1 MNHFP
6 KRLLLKLPIYFG
18 MIVHVWYASI
28 VSAEEPL
35 FLKESFPG
43 GFSLKEPVK
52 FYDAGN
58 LYEYI
63 NGQAVF
69 YLSYRFNRL
78 EHGYYKNG
86 GSEFYVDVYELGS
99 RLSAF
104 GSYRQQREDGAGELD
119 VGCEGAITDYL
130 AVFHKGKYYVEIIPM
145 GSGTDDLSAMK
156 ILAGHVEKNIP
167 GETELPPEVG
177 LFPKEAL
184 IPGSERYVG
193 ENFLSYSF
201 MGRGLVARYL
211 LEGEDKEIRVFI
223 SLADNDNK
231 AQKIFEEYREKLQ
244 SSSLI
249 KIGDLEGTKGK
260 EPYRGT
266 TMLASWKQF
275 VFGCLGVEHEM
286 KAIDLLKAVHLNLE
300 KL

>member
-6 KRLLLKLPIYFG
+6 KRLLLKFPIYFG
-18 MIVHVWYASI
+18 MIVLVWYASV
-28 VSAEEPL
+28 VSAEEPR

-43 GFSLKEPVK
+43 GFSLKESVK

-104 GSYRQQREDGAGELD
+104 GSYRQQREDGAGELY

-145 GSGTDDLSAMK
+145 GSGTDDLSVMK

-167 GETELPPEVG
+167 GETDLPPEVG

-184 IPGSERYVG
+184 IAGSERYVG

-201 MGRGLVARYL
+201 MGRGLNAVYQIEGQEKDLRIFIALADSESKAEGIFDSYRERL
-211 LEGEDKEIRVFI
+211 QNPSSVRTGTLEG
-223 SLADNDNK
+223 L
-231 AQKIFEEYREKLQ
+231 
-244 SSSLI
+244 
-249 KIGDLEGTKGK
+249 KGS

-266 TMLASWKQF
+266 TIIFSWKGY
-275 VFGCLGVEHEM
+275 VFGCLGAENET
-286 KAIDLLKAVHLNLE
+286 KALDLVKTLHDNLK
-300 KL
+300 